1 MEVVVLT
8 VWWVPLSSQLWCLV
22 SLDTGTSNMQI
33 QLNVAAFFIFFSL
46 TSGYLELVFNQD
58 CELLF

>member
-1 MEVVVLT
+1 
-8 VWWVPLSSQLWCLV
+8 
-22 SLDTGTSNMQI
+22 MQI

-58 CELLF
+58 RDFFFLTLRVVRIHKNEINRNEFRVSTNIAVLL